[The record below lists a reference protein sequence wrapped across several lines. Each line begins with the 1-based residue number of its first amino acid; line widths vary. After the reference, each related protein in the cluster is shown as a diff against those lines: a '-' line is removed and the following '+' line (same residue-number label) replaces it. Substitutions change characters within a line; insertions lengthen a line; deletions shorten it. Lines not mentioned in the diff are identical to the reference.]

1 MKQRRRGILFP
12 ILGIAMLLFT
22 LNACKKSDTANN
34 QPSKLNIYLTD
45 APANYKAVW
54 IDIQQ
59 VLVKSSSDTSGSS
72 SDTSGWV
79 SVPLLN
85 PGKYDLLELRNG
97 KDTLLGG
104 ISLPSGHISQIRL
117 VLGEDNQVVLEDG
130 TTVDLKTPSGQQS
143 GVKLNVNA
151 DLKGGVPYEL
161 VMDFD
166 AARSIVKAGNSG
178 QYLLKPVIRTFARA
192 AGGAI
197 QGVVLPD
204 SANAQVMAIAGTDT
218 LGAIPDAS
226 GVYKFWGIP
235 ENNYTLVFTPDASS
249 GYMPDTLQNV
259 AVTTGNVTQADT
271 VRLVH

>member
-1 MKQRRRGILFP
+1 MKQKRRGILFP

-22 LNACKKSDTANN
+22 LNACTKSDTASN

-104 ISLPSGHISQIRL
+104 VNLPTGTISQIRL

-235 ENNYTLVFTPDASS
+235 ENNYTLVFTPDANS
-249 GYMPDTLQNV
+249 GYIPDTLQNV
-259 AVTTGNVTQADT
+259 VVTKGNVTQADT